1 MDRPKFGKWF
11 KNILLFKK
19 SINMLDLHLLFAVF
33 IGIAVLLFFI
43 LKLKLQ
49 AFINLL
55 IASITVGIISGMP
68 PQEIITTMQQG
79 MGNTLG
85 FVAVVIGLGAMFGAI
100 LEHSGG
106 AEALANYLLQ
116 KFGEKNASWALMITG
131 FFIAIP
137 VFFDVAFIIL
147 IPLIYS
153 LQRKTKKSLL
163 LYGIPLLAG
172 LAITH
177 AFIPPTPGPVAVA
190 DILNADLGWVILF
203 GLLTGIPTAIICG
216 PLFGNYIAKKII
228 IEAPPLDLENTDN
241 STLPPVK
248 LIISI
253 IGIPILL
260 IVSNTVI
267 NSPLVSNEIIPF
279 YIKEWL
285 QMIGHPFS
293 ALIIANLVAW
303 YALGLKQNFSKES
316 LLKITTKSMEPAGII
331 ILLTGAGGVFKQ
343 VLVNTGTG
351 EMLANYFAN
360 ESVSILL
367 FAFLTAAIVRTLQ
380 GSATVAM
387 ITAAGITAPLLAL
400 NISEIDKALLVI
412 AIASGASIMSHVND
426 SGFWLVSKYLGLNEK
441 QTFKSWT
448 IMTTL
453 LALIGFT
460 TVSFISWIL

>member
-1 MDRPKFGKWF
+1 MIDFTL
-11 KNILLFKK
+11 I
-19 SINMLDLHLLFAVF
+19 SAVC
-33 IGIAVLLFFI
+33 IGIAVLLFLI
-43 LKLKLQ
+43 LKLRIQ
-49 AFINLL
+49 AFIALL
-55 IASITVGIISGMP
+55 IASIIVGIISGMP
-68 PQEIITTMQQG
+68 PMEIIATMQEG

-85 FVAVVIGLGAMFGAI
+85 FVAVVVGLGAMFGAI

-106 AEALANYLLQ
+106 AEALANYLL
-116 KFGEKNASWALMITG
+116 KKSGEKNASWALVFTG

-203 GLLTGIPTAIICG
+203 GFITGIPTAIVCG
-216 PLFGNYIAKKII
+216 PLFGKYIAKKIY
-228 IEAPPLDLENTDN
+228 IEAPKLTLETQEKT
-241 STLPPVK
+241 SFPSVY

-253 IGIPILL
+253 ISIPILL

-267 NSPLVSNEIIPF
+267 NSPLVSNETIPLHV
-279 YIKEWL
+279 KEWL

-293 ALIIANLVAW
+293 ALIIANLIAW
-303 YALGLKQNFSKES
+303 YALGIKQNFSKES

-343 VLVNTGTG
+343 ILVNTGTG

-360 ESVSILL
+360 EGVSILL
-367 FAFLTAAIVRTLQ
+367 FAFLAAAIVRILQ

-387 ITAAGITAPLLAL
+387 ITAAGITAPLIAL
-400 NISEIDKALLVI
+400 NTSEIDKALLVI

-426 SGFWLVSKYLGLNEK
+426 SGFWLVSKYLGMNEK
-441 QTFKSWT
+441 QTFRSWT
-448 IMTTL
+448 VMTTL
-453 LALIGFT
+453 LAITGFA
-460 TVSFISWIL
+460 TVSVLSLIF